1 MKIRQISF
9 RLFVWL
15 QIVLFCVEK
24 LKPFK
29 PRPCAC
35 SFENHG
41 FLVLACLRSAA
52 HVSARRLFW
61 VERRGK
67 GFLGAH
73 AVEVPLVWEAR
84 MCAGTGL

>member
-15 QIVLFCVEK
+15 QRVLFCGEK
-24 LKPFK
+24 LSHVSHVPVHA
-29 PRPCAC
+29 PLRTMVSWCLLVCA
-35 SFENHG
+35 
-41 FLVLACLRSAA
+41 VA
-52 HVSARRLFW
+52 HVSARRLF
-61 VERRGK
+61 GSK
-67 GFLGAH
+67 GGAWAFLEAH